1 MTVAVSQAI
10 KNVFVERCDP
20 HCIAWI
26 RATASLWGMSSEHD
40 LDEPV
45 QLSDEMP
52 LRVRWATVGDSLEII
67 PDRDVSLKATRN
79 GTHSAFRINV
89 RGRMLV
95 EIEIRPPR
103 LRNGETVLDE
113 ARKDM
118 LTLFP
123 TEAELDPK

>member
-79 GTHSAFRINV
+79 GTPLGVETFVILDCLEAMAKV
-89 RGRMLV
+89 RG
-95 EIEIRPPR
+95 
-103 LRNGETVLDE
+103 LDL
-113 ARKDM
+113 KG
-118 LTLFP
+118 
-123 TEAELDPK
+123 K